1 MFAECIIEKEKPDMA
16 NDFVIKVALI
26 SKKKRNADPRTFRL
40 KGYEYIV

>member
-16 NDFVIKVALI
+16 NDFVIKMARI
-26 SKKKRNADPRTFRL
+26 SKKKGNADTCTFPL